1 VTTTGI
7 RQGKA
12 GFMRPHASYMSS
24 SFMSHRNLLDLGLKD
39 LPELVRAPTS
49 AATPAPALASALAL
63 TAAPALAPAS
73 APDLL
78 RCVLSPF
85 SLVKFGEFWQMKMVI
100 VRLNS

>member
-1 VTTTGI
+1 VTTIGI

-24 SFMSHRNLLDLGLKD
+24 SSMRHRNLPDLGLKD

-49 AATPAPALASALAL
+49 ATTPAPALASALAL
-63 TAAPALAPAS
+63 TAAPAL